1 MIKVSKLQMSALSAA
16 LLLSTAFMGSAWA
29 TSLPDITPEQI
40 RQDTESRYN
49 PETGVSELIA
59 PSFDP
64 FELDDS
70 LAGSASLRSAG
81 QAVSIDGQPVSGG
94 AFLDVSLFY
103 TTGSNDPYDT
113 RGTDRGVYLS
123 GQPINTVRYDSKI
136 LECSENVREVVYD
149 DGYYSGARY
158 GYLAGI
164 YRLFPRYRGH
174 RNFGRHGGLGYGGGY
189 RGRHYQA
196 TRHRNR
202 NHADRDGRRD
212 RADRGDRTRDRDRD
226 HDRDGRR
233 SGNRNDTPAVATVN
247 GTLVTIPSTNVSAGN
262 RDRARDLTPKE
273 RSHQRN
279 RRNNLHNLKD
289 PKLYQNNS
297 GGGKDVGRTPK
308 APRGQAAQPR
318 HTVKVPAPE
327 RARPIPT
334 RTEKAPK
341 TYKAPR
347 QEPVQPTRTRKERSN
362 VNRSVDRHFGGAKKN
377 RSKGLMKNKLNFY
390 PMQFR
395 SYQRSDVSVSY
406 RCARE
411 ETLTLHIPQDRLDAA
426 RFEGFTVLLLD
437 RQDREIP
444 VYVPPNYVEG
454 FRQATGQVSYSSPP
468 PARGYPQPGA
478 SQPVQNRDPNSPIIY
493 GETGL

>member
-1 MIKVSKLQMSALSAA
+1 MFMGNLKLTISVFLLSA
-16 LLLSTAFMGSAWA
+16 SAFVMPASA
-29 TSLPDITPEQI
+29 TPLPDISPDQI
-40 RQDTESRYN
+40 RLDTERRYN
-49 PETGVSELIA
+49 PETGASELIA

-81 QAVSIDGQPVSGG
+81 QAVSIDGQPISGG

-113 RGTDRGVYLS
+113 RGTDRGIYLS
-123 GQPINTVRYDSKI
+123 GQPIDTVRYDSQI
-136 LECSENVREVVYD
+136 LDCSENVREVVYD

-174 RNFGRHGGLGYGGGY
+174 RNFGHHRGYGYRSGY
-189 RGRHYQA
+189 TGRHRSGDR
-196 TRHRNR
+196 TRRMRDN
-202 NHADRDGRRD
+202 DGFRDGRRGHTG
-212 RADRGDRTRDRDRD
+212 RADRNRDRDRD
-226 HDRDGRR
+226 RTRGE
-233 SGNRNDTPAVATVN
+233 RNNTPRVSAEN
-247 GTLVTIPSTNVSAGN
+247 GSLVTIPQSRATNGN
-262 RDRARDLTPKE
+262 RDRARRDLSVKE
-273 RSHQRN
+273 RRHQEN
-279 RRNNLHNLKD
+279 RRNTRHNRKD
-289 PKLYQNNS
+289 PKQYQNNS
-297 GGGKDVGRTPK
+297 NGGKE
-308 APRGQAAQPR
+308 AAQGPKTPR
-318 HTVKVPAPE
+318 LQIAPPRRTVKTPVPTRTRPVPA
-327 RARPIPT
+327 

-347 QEPVQPTRTRKERSN
+347 QERARPTRTRKERSN
-362 VNRSVDRHFGGAKKN
+362 VSRSVDRHFGGTQKN
-377 RSKGLMKNKLNFY
+377 RSQGLTKHKLNFY

-395 SYQRSDVSVSY
+395 STLRSDVSVSY

-411 ETLTLHIPQDRLDAA
+411 EMLTLHIPQDRLDAA

-437 RQDREIP
+437 RQGREIP

-454 FRQATGQVSYSSPP
+454 FRQATGRVSYSAPP
-468 PARGYPQPGA
+468 PARGYPQPGTA
-478 SQPVQNRDPNSPIIY
+478 QPVQGRDPNSPIIY